1 MLTVSAT
8 LSLFHRKTSMLHC
21 RFNTDLQ
28 NEAHPRHLCFKNADP
43 FHSRGLCPLSPS
55 LRLSGVPFLDDA
67 HVLRPRILNSRACS
81 RCPRCDTLGTSRHA
95 SVAPA
100 SWFDFP
106 ALLFLQGLFVLLCI
120 VFSLLAII
128 CCFTSFDARAFH
140 DLDKFRRWILGIHY
154 SSLPCTG
161 CAMWWERNER
171 RRPFFFLLKC
181 PQWPHQ

>member
-1 MLTVSAT
+1 MVLQLAYFYRTSSHWGKSQQSGTSRHMLTVSAT

-100 SWFDFP
+100 S
-106 ALLFLQGLFVLLCI
+106 
-120 VFSLLAII
+120 
-128 CCFTSFDARAFH
+128 
-140 DLDKFRRWILGIHY
+140 
-154 SSLPCTG
+154 
-161 CAMWWERNER
+161 
-171 RRPFFFLLKC
+171 
-181 PQWPHQ
+181 